1 MSAARVEPESEPEF
15 ESADEGLGDLGD
27 RLAELQIAP
36 RPPTPEAVQPVR
48 HPATADL
55 ENFPFRLVAARA
67 PGGVEVERVSDRE
80 ITIRGLVGGVRILNL
95 EPLRF
100 YTIQLAMSRRKT
112 DEQLEVG
119 DLCYLKLEEFEP
131 SWRQALVVQ
140 AGTKRMILACRVLDS
155 EIEREAEKLTFFV
168 VSGARFILVEGKREQ
183 LRHHFVG
190 QHRALEM
197 NSARIL
203 LAAKEVA
210 EGENLQFVTASE
222 DIDEPPH
229 RKSDKAL
236 VEESESDD
244 SQGSSSG
251 DDRVMQLLL
260 KAQKAGRGKGTATES
275 SAKMNANKGKR
286 YPMLETRNK
295 KEAAA
300 SGDGLE
306 KILAQAANGNL
317 GGGIPEGSLNAL
329 VSLELLKVL
338 KSRGKSSSSS
348 GSHLLDDSDDSEAED
363 VLGVSADVAYNLSD
377 YTKKLHWGKQKTL
390 LRVHYAVSEILTS
403 QLKGHHEQSALQSV
417 QLLRALHQCCL
428 DGGSWRAASL
438 LLQHQDP
445 LDRPRFGGE
454 AGQLEHI
461 ASYLKAVQELEKKN
475 FGGGDQE
482 EDAGSQKGR
491 KKGKKPG
498 ETAEQ

>member
-1 MSAARVEPESEPEF
+1 
-15 ESADEGLGDLGD
+15 
-27 RLAELQIAP
+27 
-36 RPPTPEAVQPVR
+36 
-48 HPATADL
+48 
-55 ENFPFRLVAARA
+55 
-67 PGGVEVERVSDRE
+67 
-80 ITIRGLVGGVRILNL
+80 
-95 EPLRF
+95 
-100 YTIQLAMSRRKT
+100 MSRRKT

-348 GSHLLDDSDDSEAED
+348 GSHLLDDSDDSSGSNSDRPVAKPRGAGKALRDFREGHRAMRKHPVKHIKRYVREAED

-390 LRVHYAVSEILTS
+390 LRAHYAVSEILTS